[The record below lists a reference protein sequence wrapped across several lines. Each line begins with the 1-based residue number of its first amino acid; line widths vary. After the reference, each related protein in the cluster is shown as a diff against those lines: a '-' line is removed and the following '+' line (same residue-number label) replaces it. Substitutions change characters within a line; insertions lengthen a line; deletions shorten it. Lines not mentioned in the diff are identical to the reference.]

1 MPHVQFSEDTA
12 LKREDKLEGIDSEN
26 AKTIDIDQLEA
37 QIFSPRNKEHLSS
50 QEQASELEPDPVPD
64 LESSPKSEPRKPIKY
79 EIAIENVNEDD
90 FKDGDGNVDGIE
102 FAKKQSRNML
112 LGYLKNLQLLFR
124 DCLIHMKTEPFTEE
138 EQKIWN
144 DSLLGCSKLAIEQFS
159 MMELLEQKANMFK
172 SNPDGKLELD
182 IKQIDPYL
190 KSLKDGTVV
199 IDTEEFAKD
208 EALSEY
214 KMKEK
219 IGKLKVA
226 YEKELEELRQ
236 ERARQENDR
245 ELHPEDYDENGNLI
259 LKDAKWV
266 EETKQAVLQAKEE
279 IKVIRE
285 ERRKREENLR
295 SQRLEKD
302 VEKIE
307 KETI

>member
-1 MPHVQFSEDTA
+1 
-12 LKREDKLEGIDSEN
+12 
-26 AKTIDIDQLEA
+26 
-37 QIFSPRNKEHLSS
+37 RNK
-50 QEQASELEPDPVPD
+50 ELEPDPVPD
-64 LESSPKSEPRKPIKY
+64 LESSPKPDLESSPKPEPRKPIKY

-295 SQRLEKD
+295 SQRQEKD

>member
-1 MPHVQFSEDTA
+1 MPHVKFSEDEA

-26 AKTIDIDQLEA
+26 AKTIDLDELEA
-37 QIFSPRNKEHLSS
+37 QVFSPRKKTDDG
-50 QEQASELEPDPVPD
+50 ELEPDPVPD
-64 LESSPKSEPRKPIKY
+64 LESSPKPEPRKPVKY
-79 EIAIENVNEDD
+79 EIGIENVNEDD
-90 FKDGDGNVDGIE
+90 FKDKDGNVDGIE

-124 DCLIHMKTEPFTEE
+124 DCLIHMKTEPFTKE

-159 MMELLEQKANMFK
+159 MMELLEQKADMFK

-190 KSLKDGTVV
+190 KTLKDGTVV

-208 EALSEY
+208 EVLSEY

-236 ERARQENDR
+236 ERARHENDR

-295 SQRLEKD
+295 SQRQEKD

>member
-1 MPHVQFSEDTA
+1 MPHQKYSEDEA

-26 AKTIDIDQLEA
+26 AKTIDLDELEA
-37 QIFSPRNKEHLSS
+37 QVFSPRKKTDGEHLSS
-50 QEQASELEPDPVPD
+50 QSELEPDPVP
-64 LESSPKSEPRKPIKY
+64 EPRKPIKY
-79 EIAIENVNEDD
+79 EIGIENVNEDD
-90 FKDGDGNVDGIE
+90 FRDGDGNVDGIE

-124 DCLIHMKTEPFTEE
+124 DCLIHMKTEPFTKE

-159 MMELLEQKANMFK
+159 MMELLEQKASMFK

-190 KSLKDGTVV
+190 KQLKDGTVV

-208 EALSEY
+208 EVLTEY

-226 YEKELEELRQ
+226 YEKELDELKK

-279 IKVIRE
+279 IKIIRE

-295 SQRLEKD
+295 SQREEKD